1 LFTANSSVDAIAA
14 TPNPKIGRFRP
25 KRKHTIVCGMVV
37 PVTAAATRFRIFI
50 TRLLARIG
58 FRDSGFLLIVAV
70 VIGIVTAAAAVGFHL
85 LINEIRD
92 KLYADV
98 GEHILYGRGL
108 ALLILW
114 PTLGGLVV
122 GLITQKLVHSA
133 EGHGV
138 IDVMESVIR
147 SSGFI
152 KPSSAIE
159 KILTSAI
166 TIGSGGSTGAE
177 GPIVQ
182 IGAAIASGVGQFF
195 GLARQVMPIVIAC
208 GTAAGI
214 SAIFNSP
221 IGGLLFTLE
230 VILQD
235 FSIRSITPVV
245 IASVIANVV
254 TQMIFRRL
262 RHGVGG
268 VEAIFHLPEQVT
280 VTVDWLQLANF
291 ALLGILCGLTAVA
304 LIQLMNWS
312 ERQFAR
318 LPVARWA
325 RPGVGGAMVGVGGVI
340 FVVVFGRLLLH
351 APKPID
357 FGHYP
362 MPAFFGDGYGA
373 IQQFLIGDF
382 YTEHALWYL
391 LLVLSVLVAAKLLA
405 TCATICSGGAGG
417 VIAPALFLGATVGGL
432 LGIILRMTHLFGGL
446 QPQVY
451 ALVGMAGVLA
461 AVVHA
466 PLAAILILLELTR
479 DNDLVLP
486 AMLASIV
493 ATGVARRFNPD
504 SVYTLGLRQRGIRLG
519 QTGDMMLLRRIT
531 VEQVGLEPAA
541 VIQENDPFQRVLDLT
556 ASLGAQNFV
565 VIDSKGLYLGMVV
578 ADDINMALID
588 RDAVPLLLVAEL
600 MRRNIPFVR
609 TSDDLATVLDVFSRH
624 SVNYLPV
631 CLPSTPGKIIGLI
644 SQAGLMRKYQ
654 SGLAA

>member
-1 LFTANSSVDAIAA
+1 
-14 TPNPKIGRFRP
+14 
-25 KRKHTIVCGMVV
+25 MVA
-37 PVTAAATRFRIFI
+37 PVSAAATRFRIFV
-50 TRLLARIG
+50 TRVLARIG
-58 FRDSGFLLIVAV
+58 FRDSGFLLIVAF
-70 VIGIVTAAAAVGFHL
+70 VIGVVTAAAAVGFHL
-85 LINEIRD
+85 LIREVRD
-92 KLYADV
+92 KLYGGV
-98 GEHILYGRGL
+98 GEDILYGKGM
-108 ALLILW
+108 ALLVLW
-114 PTLGGLVV
+114 PALGGLVV
-122 GLITQKLVHSA
+122 GIITQKVVHGS

-195 GLARQVMPIVIAC
+195 GLARQSMPIVIAC
-208 GTAAGI
+208 GTAAGV

-245 IASVIANVV
+245 IAAVIANVS
-254 TQMIFRRL
+254 TQMIFRNILHRP
-262 RHGVGG
+262 GG
-268 VEAIFHLPEQVT
+268 FEAIFNLTERVT
-280 VTVDWLQLANF
+280 VTVSWPQLANF
-291 ALLGILCGLTAVA
+291 ALLGVLCGLTAAA
-304 LIQLMNWS
+304 LISLMNWA
-312 ERQFAR
+312 EHWFAR
-318 LPVARWA
+318 LPVPRWA
-325 RPGVGGAMVGVGGVI
+325 RPGVGGAFLGIGGMVFVI
-340 FVVVFGRLLLH
+340 VFGRLLLH
-351 APKPID
+351 EHKPIS
-357 FGHYP
+357 FGSYP
-362 MPAFFGDGYGA
+362 EPAFFGDGYGA
-373 IQQFLIGDF
+373 IQQFLVGDF
-382 YTEHALWYL
+382 YTTHAMWYI
-391 LLVLSVLVAAKLLA
+391 VLILFVLVIAKLLA
-405 TCATICSGGAGG
+405 TCSTICSGGGGG
-417 VIAPALFLGATVGGL
+417 VIAPALFLGASVGGL
-432 LGIILRMTHLFGGL
+432 LGILLRSTHVFGGL

-493 ATGVARRFNPD
+493 ATGTARRFNPD

-519 QTGDMMLLRRIT
+519 ATGDMMVLRRIT

-541 VIQENDPFQRVLDLT
+541 VIQETDPFQRVLDLT

-565 VIDSKGLYLGMVV
+565 VIDAKGIYQGMVV

-588 RDAVPLLLVAEL
+588 RDAVPLLLVVEL
-600 MRRNIPFVR
+600 MRREIPFVR

-624 SVNYLPV
+624 SVSYLPV
-631 CLPSTPGKIIGLI
+631 CLPSAPGKIIGLI
-644 SQAGLMRKYQ
+644 SQAGLMKKYQ
-654 SGLAA
+654 SGIAA

>member
-1 LFTANSSVDAIAA
+1 M
-14 TPNPKIGRFRP
+14 
-25 KRKHTIVCGMVV
+25 VCAMVV
-37 PVTAAATRFRIFI
+37 PVTAAATRFRISV

-58 FRDSGFLLIVAV
+58 FRDSGFLLIVS
-70 VIGIVTAAAAVGFHL
+70 VIIGVVTAAAAVGFHL
-85 LINEIRD
+85 LIHAIRD
-92 KLYADV
+92 RLYADV
-98 GEHILYGRGL
+98 GEHVLYGQGIV
-108 ALLILW
+108 LLIVW
-114 PTLGGLVV
+114 PAVGGLVV
-122 GLITQKLVHSA
+122 GLITQKIVHAA

-182 IGAAIASGVGQFF
+182 IGAAIASGVGEFF
-195 GLARQVMPIVIAC
+195 GLARQSMPIVIAC

-214 SAIFNSP
+214 SAIFNAP

-245 IASVIANVV
+245 IASVIANVA
-254 TQMIFRRL
+254 TQMIFR
-262 RHGVGG
+262 HIHPGSGG
-268 VEAIFHLPEQVT
+268 FDAIFHLNQQVT
-280 VTVDWLQLANF
+280 VAVGWPQLANF
-291 ALLGILCGLTAVA
+291 AVLGILCGLTAVA
-304 LIQLMNWS
+304 LIELMNWG
-312 ERQFAR
+312 EHWFAR
-318 LPVARWA
+318 LPVPRWT
-325 RPGVGGAMVGVGGVI
+325 RPGVGGCMVGIGGLI
-340 FVVVFGRLLLH
+340 YVVVFGRLLLH
-351 APKPID
+351 QHKPID
-357 FGHYP
+357 FGDYP

-373 IQQFLIGDF
+373 IQQFLVGDF
-382 YTEHALWYL
+382 YISHTLWYIVL
-391 LLVLSVLVAAKLLA
+391 ILAALLVAKLLA
-405 TCATICSGGAGG
+405 TTATVCSGGGGG
-417 VIAPALFLGATVGGL
+417 VIAPALFLGATVGGF
-432 LGIILRMTHLFGGL
+432 LGIILRTTHVFGGL

-461 AVVHA
+461 AVIHA
-466 PLAAILILLELTR
+466 PLAAILILLELTH

-519 QTGDMMLLRRIT
+519 ATGDMMVLRRIT

-541 VIQENDPFQRVLDLT
+541 VIQETDPFQRVLDLT

-565 VIDSKGLYLGMVV
+565 VIDEKGVYLGMVV

-600 MRRNIPFVR
+600 MRRDIPFVR
-609 TSDDLATVLDVFSRH
+609 TSDDLATVLDVFSRN
-624 SVNYLPV
+624 SVSYLPV
-631 CLPSTPGKIIGLI
+631 CLPNAPGKIIGLI

>member
-1 LFTANSSVDAIAA
+1 MGM
-14 TPNPKIGRFRP
+14 TPPLA
-25 KRKHTIVCGMVV
+25 
-37 PVTAAATRFRIFI
+37 AAATRFRI
-50 TRLLARIG
+50 TVTKLLARIG

-70 VIGIVTAAAAVGFHL
+70 LIGVVTAAAAVGFHE
-85 LINEIRD
+85 LIKGIRD
-92 KLYADV
+92 ILYAEV
-98 GEHILYGRGL
+98 GEQFLYGKGL
-108 ALLILW
+108 PLLILF
-114 PTLGGLVV
+114 PTVGGLLV
-122 GLITQKLVHSA
+122 GLITQKIVRGA

-182 IGAAIASGVGQFF
+182 IGAAIASGIGQFF
-195 GLARQVMPIVIAC
+195 GLARQIMPIVIAC
-208 GTAAGI
+208 GSAAGI
-214 SAIFNSP
+214 SSIFNSP

-235 FSIRSITPVV
+235 FSVRSITPVV
-245 IASVIANVV
+245 IASVIANVS
-254 TQMIFRRL
+254 TQMIFRRIH
-262 RHGVGG
+262 HGAGG
-268 VEAIFHLPEQVT
+268 FDAIFHLTPVT
-280 VTVDWLQLANF
+280 VTVSWPQLANF
-291 ALLGILCGLTAVA
+291 ALLGILCGLTALA
-304 LIQLMNWS
+304 LINLMN
-312 ERQFAR
+312 FAEHWFAK
-318 LPVARWA
+318 LPVPRWM
-325 RPGVGGAMVGVGGVI
+325 RPGAGGAMLGVGGVL
-340 FVVVFGRLLLH
+340 FVLLFGRALLH
-351 APKPID
+351 QSKPIPFD
-357 FGHYP
+357 NYP

-373 IQQFLIGDF
+373 IQRFLSNDF
-382 YTEHALWYL
+382 YTSHPLWYL
-391 LLVLSVLVAAKLLA
+391 LLILSVLVAAKLLA
-405 TCATICSGGAGG
+405 TCATVCSGGGGG

-432 LGIILRMTHLFGGL
+432 LGLALRTTQLFGDL

-486 AMLASIV
+486 AMLASVV

-504 SVYTLGLRQRGIRLG
+504 SVYTLGLRQRGVRLG
-519 QTGDMMLLRRIT
+519 ATGDMMLLRRMT
-531 VEQVGLEPAA
+531 VEQVSLDPAA
-541 VIQENDPFQRVLDLT
+541 IVQDVDPFQRVLDLT
-556 ASLGAQNFV
+556 AQLGAQNFV
-565 VIDSKGLYLGMVV
+565 VIDNKGVYQGMVV
-578 ADDINMALID
+578 ADDINLALID

-600 MRRNIPFVR
+600 MRRDIPFVR
-609 TSDDLATVLDVFSRH
+609 TSDDLATVLAAFSSNGVSH
-624 SVNYLPV
+624 LPV
-631 CLPSTPGKIIGLI
+631 CLPNSPGKIIGLI

>member
-1 LFTANSSVDAIAA
+1 
-14 TPNPKIGRFRP
+14 
-25 KRKHTIVCGMVV
+25 MVA
-37 PVTAAATRFRIFI
+37 PVTAAATRFRIFV
-50 TRLLARIG
+50 TRMLARIG

-70 VIGIVTAAAAVGFHL
+70 VIGVVTAVAAVGFHL
-85 LINEIRD
+85 LIHAIRD
-92 KLYADV
+92 RLYADV
-98 GEHILYGRGL
+98 GEQILYGKGIL
-108 ALLILW
+108 LLILW
-114 PTLGGLVV
+114 PALGGLAV
-122 GLITQKLVHSA
+122 GLITQKIVHGA

-166 TIGSGGSTGAE
+166 TIGSGGSAGAE

-195 GLARQVMPIVIAC
+195 GLARQSMPIVVAC

-245 IASVIANVV
+245 IASVIANVT

-262 RHGVGG
+262 RPGSSGFD
-268 VEAIFHLPEQVT
+268 AIFHLTQQVT
-280 VTVDWLQLANF
+280 VSVSWPQLANF
-291 ALLGILCGLTAVA
+291 AVLGILCGLTALA
-304 LIQLMNWS
+304 LIQLMNGS
-312 ERQFAR
+312 EHWFAR
-318 LPVARWA
+318 MPVPRWA
-325 RPGVGGAMVGVGGVI
+325 RPCVGGGLVGLGGVAY
-340 FVVVFGRLLLH
+340 VLVFGRLMLH
-351 APKPID
+351 QSKPIR
-357 FGHYP
+357 FGDYP

-373 IQQFLIGDF
+373 IQQFLTGDF
-382 YTEHALWYL
+382 YAAHSLWYL
-391 LLVLSVLVAAKLLA
+391 LLILLVLVVAKLLA
-405 TCATICSGGAGG
+405 TSATICGGGGGG
-417 VIAPALFLGATVGGL
+417 VIAPALFLGAAVGGL
-432 LGIILRMTHLFGGL
+432 LGIVLQTTHVFGGL

-493 ATGVARRFNPD
+493 ATGTARRFNPD

-519 QTGDMMLLRRIT
+519 ATGDMMVLRRIT

-541 VIQENDPFQRVLDLT
+541 VIQESDPFQRVLDLT
-556 ASLGAQNFV
+556 ATLGAQNFV
-565 VIDSKGLYLGMVV
+565 VIDAKGVYMGMVV

-588 RDAVPLLLVAEL
+588 RDAVPLLLVVEL
-600 MRRNIPFVR
+600 MRREIPFVR

-631 CLPSTPGKIIGLI
+631 CLPSSPGKIIGLI

-654 SGLAA
+654 SGIAA